1 LHQVQADSLVADSLA
16 DTPAVDN
23 LVAGSQR
30 MLRVDNQQ
38 VVAQASHQA
47 LHMPVRPSR
56 RGAAHLR

>member
-1 LHQVQADSLVADSLA
+1 MADSLA